1 MENENIYYTSDLVL
15 AATLACL
22 DYPLKTIQPYQ
33 DNRFNFVF
41 GKDTG
46 INDLVEMFKND
57 KISVEPKKFTY
68 HYKTIKQK
76 LFDKVREG
84 RVSL

>member
-1 MENENIYYTSDLVL
+1 MENENIYFTSDLVL
-15 AATLACL
+15 AATLATL

-41 GKDTG
+41 GKDSN
-46 INDLVEMFKND
+46 IEQIVSQFKDD
-57 KISVEPKKFTY
+57 KIAVEPKKFTY

-76 LFDKVREG
+76 LFDRVREG
-84 RVSL
+84 RLT